1 MERFILWLLVRKT
14 KDKTQA
20 TDEEYYELLKL
31 KSPEDVIKLLKVVM
45 TRQMFN
51 HWEARDDSEKQ
62 KMARGAA
69 NICKTLLDAHRM
81 VMLIENEEQDP
92 DKKSERWE
100 SFKKRF
106 KVS

>member
-1 MERFILWLLVRKT
+1 MRNI

-20 TDEEYYELLKL
+20 TDEQYYELLKF
-31 KSPEDVIKLLKVVM
+31 KSPDDVIKLLKVVM

-69 NICKTLLDAHRM
+69 NIMKTLLDAHRQ
-81 VMLIENEEQDP
+81 VMLIENEEKDP
-92 DKKSERWE
+92 EKKMNRWAQ
-100 SFKKRF
+100 FKKKF
-106 KVS
+106 KIA

>member
-1 MERFILWLLVRKT
+1 MRNI

-20 TDEEYYELLKL
+20 TDEQYYELLKF
-31 KSPEDVIKLLKVVM
+31 KSPDDVIKLLKVVM

-69 NICKTLLDAHRM
+69 NICKTILDAHRM
-81 VMLIENEEQDP
+81 VMLIENEEKQP
-92 DKKSERWE
+92 EKKMDRWKQ
-100 SFKKRF
+100 FKKKF